1 LKKGRPMPDKILIAD
16 DEIVNRK
23 LLANILKKENCELIE
38 AGDGDEAIELALQE
52 LPGLILLDIMMPG
65 KDGYEVC
72 HELKRDSRSADIP
85 IIFFSA
91 RGETEDKIKGLE
103 LGGVDYVTKPFDK
116 REVLARV
123 KVQLKIRN
131 LTKALKRAN
140 NDLIR
145 KQKRIDE
152 NLKAGAEIQRSLMA
166 INPPEAK
173 TIEVVWRF
181 MPCQRIGGDIFNI
194 LRLDDDHWAIYMLD
208 VSGHGITSSMV
219 AVSVSQML
227 QPRVGFLLKK
237 NIGKAPYY
245 EIVPPVEVLNE
256 MDREYP
262 IERFDKFFTISY
274 CILNVKDGTLSYSNA
289 GHPPPV
295 LLRKDGS
302 LELLNEGGTII
313 GMGGLLPFE
322 EGRRKLCSGDKLF
335 LYTDGIAEYQNEEGL
350 FYDEDRFFAELK
362 RLKERLLS
370 NIIDGVI
377 ESMMSFGN
385 NTEPQDDISLL
396 AVEFRGQT

>member
-1 LKKGRPMPDKILIAD
+1 MPDKILIAD

-52 LPGLILLDIMMPG
+52 LPDLVLLDIMMPG

-194 LRLDDDHWAIYMLD
+194 LRLDEDHWAIYMLD
-208 VSGHGITSSMV
+208 VSGHGITSSMI

-237 NIGKAPYY
+237 NIEKAPYY

-274 CILNVKDGTLSYSNA
+274 CILNVKDGTLRYSNA

-295 LLRKDGS
+295 LLHKDGS

-362 RLKERLLS
+362 RLKDRLLS

>member
-1 LKKGRPMPDKILIAD
+1 MPDKILIAD
-16 DEIVNRK
+16 EEIVNRK

-38 AGDGDEAIELALQE
+38 AGDGDEAIELTLQE
-52 LPGLILLDIMMPG
+52 LPDLILLDIMMPG

-152 NLKAGAEIQRSLMA
+152 NLEAGAEIQRSLMA

-194 LRLDDDHWAIYMLD
+194 LRLDEDHWAIYMLD

-237 NIGKAPYY
+237 NIEKAPYY

-262 IERFDKFFTISY
+262 IERFGKFFTMSY
-274 CILNVKDGTLSYSNA
+274 CILNVKDGTLRYSNA

-295 LLRKDGS
+295 LLHKDGS
-302 LELLNEGGTII
+302 LELLSEGGTII

-335 LYTDGIAEYQNEEGL
+335 LYTDGIAEYQNEDGL

-362 RLKERLLS
+362 RLKDRLLS

-396 AVEFRGQT
+396 AVEFRG

>member
-1 LKKGRPMPDKILIAD
+1 MPDKILIAD
-16 DEIVNRK
+16 DAIDNRR

-38 AGDGDEAIELALQE
+38 AGDGDEAIELTLQE
-52 LPGLILLDIMMPG
+52 LPDLILLDIMLPG

-194 LRLDDDHWAIYMLD
+194 LRLDEDHWAIYMLD

-237 NIGKAPYY
+237 NIEKAPYY
-245 EIVPPVEVLNE
+245 EIVSPVEVLNE

-262 IERFDKFFTISY
+262 IERFGKFFTMSY
-274 CILNVKDGTLSYSNA
+274 CILNVKDGTLRYSNA

-295 LLRKDGS
+295 LLHKDGS
-302 LELLNEGGTII
+302 LELLSEGGTII

-335 LYTDGIAEYQNEEGL
+335 LYTDGIAEYQNEDGL

-362 RLKERLLS
+362 RLKDRLLS

-396 AVEFRGQT
+396 AVEFRG

>member
-1 LKKGRPMPDKILIAD
+1 MPDKILIAD

-131 LTKALKRAN
+131 LTKALKREN

>member
-1 LKKGRPMPDKILIAD
+1 MPDKILIAD

-38 AGDGDEAIELALQE
+38 AGDGDEAIELTLQE
-52 LPGLILLDIMMPG
+52 LPDLILLDIMMPG

-103 LGGVDYVTKPFDK
+103 LGGVDYLTKPFDK
-116 REVLARV
+116 REVLAKV

-166 INPPEAK
+166 INPPDAK
-173 TIEVVWRF
+173 TIDVVWRF

-194 LRLDDDHWAIYMLD
+194 LRLDEDHWAIYMLD

-237 NIGKAPYY
+237 NIEKAPYY
-245 EIVPPVEVLNE
+245 EIVPPTEVLNE

-274 CILNVKDGTLSYSNA
+274 CILNVKDGTLRYSNA

-295 LLRKDGS
+295 LLHKDGS

-313 GMGGLLPFE
+313 GMGGLIPFE

-335 LYTDGIAEYQNEEGL
+335 LYTDGITEYQNEDGL

-362 RLKERLLS
+362 RLKDRLLS

>member
-1 LKKGRPMPDKILIAD
+1 MPDKILIAD
-16 DEIVNRK
+16 EEIVNRK

-38 AGDGDEAIELALQE
+38 AGDGDEAIELTLQE
-52 LPGLILLDIMMPG
+52 LPDLILLDIMLPG

-194 LRLDDDHWAIYMLD
+194 LRLDEDHWAIYMLD

-237 NIGKAPYY
+237 NIEKAPYY

-262 IERFDKFFTISY
+262 IERFGKFFTMSY
-274 CILNVKDGTLSYSNA
+274 CILNVKDGTLRYSNA

-295 LLRKDGS
+295 LLHKDGS
-302 LELLNEGGTII
+302 LELLNEGGTITQVPARFTFV
-313 GMGGLLPFE
+313 L
-322 EGRRKLCSGDKLF
+322 KQVGD
-335 LYTDGIAEYQNEEGL
+335 GW
-350 FYDEDRFFAELK
+350 R
-362 RLKERLLS
+362 
-370 NIIDGVI
+370 IDTHH
-377 ESMMSFGN
+377 SSAQ
-385 NTEPQDDISLL
+385 P
-396 AVEFRGQT
+396 

>member
-1 LKKGRPMPDKILIAD
+1 MPDKILIAD

>member
-1 LKKGRPMPDKILIAD
+1 MPDKILIAD
-16 DEIVNRK
+16 DEIVNRR

-52 LPGLILLDIMMPG
+52 LPDLILLDIMMPG

-166 INPPEAK
+166 INPPDAK

-194 LRLDDDHWAIYMLD
+194 LRLDEDHWAIYMLD

-227 QPRVGFLLKK
+227 PPRVGFLLKK
-237 NIGKAPYY
+237 NIEKAPYY

-262 IERFDKFFTISY
+262 IERFGKFFTMSY
-274 CILNVKDGTLSYSNA
+274 CILNVKDGTLRYSNA

-295 LLRKDGS
+295 LLHKDGS
-302 LELLNEGGTII
+302 LELLSEGGTII

-335 LYTDGIAEYQNEEGL
+335 LYTDGIAEYQNEDGL
-350 FYDEDRFFAELK
+350 FYDEDRFFTELK
-362 RLKERLLS
+362 RLKDRLLS

-396 AVEFRGQT
+396 AVEFRG

>member
-1 LKKGRPMPDKILIAD
+1 MPDKILIAD

-38 AGDGDEAIELALQE
+38 AGDGDEAIELTLQE
-52 LPGLILLDIMMPG
+52 LPDLILLDIMMPG

-103 LGGVDYVTKPFDK
+103 LGGVDYLTKPFDK

-123 KVQLKIRN
+123 KAQLKIQN

-166 INPPEAK
+166 INPPDAK
-173 TIEVVWRF
+173 TIDVVWRF

-194 LRLDDDHWAIYMLD
+194 LRLDEEHWAIYMLD

-237 NIGKAPYY
+237 NIEKAPYY
-245 EIVPPVEVLNE
+245 EIVPPTEVLNE

-274 CILNVKDGTLSYSNA
+274 CILNVKDGTLRYSNA

-335 LYTDGIAEYQNEEGL
+335 LYTDGIAEYQNEDGL

-362 RLKERLLS
+362 RLKDRLLS

>member
-1 LKKGRPMPDKILIAD
+1 MPDKILIAD
-16 DEIVNRK
+16 EEIVNRK

-52 LPGLILLDIMMPG
+52 LPDLILLDIMMPG

-152 NLKAGAEIQRSLMA
+152 NLEAGAEIQRSLMA

-194 LRLDDDHWAIYMLD
+194 LRLDEDHWAIYMLD

-237 NIGKAPYY
+237 NIEKAPYY

-262 IERFDKFFTISY
+262 IERFGKFFTMSY
-274 CILNVKDGTLSYSNA
+274 CILNVKDGTLRYSNA

-295 LLRKDGS
+295 LLHKDGS

-335 LYTDGIAEYQNEEGL
+335 LYTDGIAEYQNEDGL

-362 RLKERLLS
+362 RLKDRLLS

>member
-1 LKKGRPMPDKILIAD
+1 MPDKILIAD
-16 DEIVNRK
+16 EEIVNRK

-38 AGDGDEAIELALQE
+38 AGDGDEAIELTLQE
-52 LPGLILLDIMMPG
+52 LPDLILLDIMMPG

-103 LGGVDYVTKPFDK
+103 LGGVDYLTKPFDK

-194 LRLDDDHWAIYMLD
+194 LRLDEDHWAIYMLD

-237 NIGKAPYY
+237 NIEKAPYY

-262 IERFDKFFTISY
+262 IERFGKFFTMSY
-274 CILNVKDGTLSYSNA
+274 CILNVKDGTLRYSNA

-295 LLRKDGS
+295 LLHKDGS
-302 LELLNEGGTII
+302 LELLSEGGTII

-335 LYTDGIAEYQNEEGL
+335 LYTDGIAEYQNEDGL

-362 RLKERLLS
+362 RLKDRLLS

-396 AVEFRGQT
+396 AVEFRG

>member
-1 LKKGRPMPDKILIAD
+1 MPDKILIAD

-38 AGDGDEAIELALQE
+38 AGDGDEAIELTLQE
-52 LPGLILLDIMMPG
+52 LPDLILLDIMMPG

-103 LGGVDYVTKPFDK
+103 LGGVDYLTKPFDK

-123 KVQLKIRN
+123 KAQLKIQN

-166 INPPEAK
+166 INPPDAK
-173 TIEVVWRF
+173 TIDVVWRF

-194 LRLDDDHWAIYMLD
+194 LRLDEDHWAIYMLD

-237 NIGKAPYY
+237 NIEKAPYY
-245 EIVPPVEVLNE
+245 EIVPPTEVLNE

-274 CILNVKDGTLSYSNA
+274 CILNVKDGTLRYSNA

-295 LLRKDGS
+295 LLHKDGS

-313 GMGGLLPFE
+313 GMGGLIPFE

-335 LYTDGIAEYQNEEGL
+335 LYTDGIAEYQNEDGL

-362 RLKERLLS
+362 RLKDRLLS

>member
-1 LKKGRPMPDKILIAD
+1 MPDKILIAD
-16 DEIVNRK
+16 EEIVNRK

-38 AGDGDEAIELALQE
+38 AGDGDEAIELTLQE
-52 LPGLILLDIMMPG
+52 LPDLILLDIMMPG

-152 NLKAGAEIQRSLMA
+152 NLEAGAEIQRSLMA

-194 LRLDDDHWAIYMLD
+194 LRLDEDHWAIYMLD

-237 NIGKAPYY
+237 NIEKAPYY

-262 IERFDKFFTISY
+262 IERFGKFFTMSY
-274 CILNVKDGTLSYSNA
+274 CILNVKDGTLRYSNA

-295 LLRKDGS
+295 LLHKDGS
-302 LELLNEGGTII
+302 LELLSEGGTII

-335 LYTDGIAEYQNEEGL
+335 LYTDGIAEYQNEDGL

-362 RLKERLLS
+362 RLKDRLLS

>member
-1 LKKGRPMPDKILIAD
+1 MPDKILIAD

-52 LPGLILLDIMMPG
+52 LPDLILLDIMMPG

-194 LRLDDDHWAIYMLD
+194 LRLDEDHWAIYMLD

-237 NIGKAPYY
+237 NIEKAPYY

-274 CILNVKDGTLSYSNA
+274 CILNVKDGTLRYSNA

-295 LLRKDGS
+295 LLHKDGS

-335 LYTDGIAEYQNEEGL
+335 LYTDGIAEYQNEDGL

-362 RLKERLLS
+362 RLKDRLLS

-396 AVEFRGQT
+396 AVEFRG

>member
-1 LKKGRPMPDKILIAD
+1 
-16 DEIVNRK
+16 
-23 LLANILKKENCELIE
+23 
-38 AGDGDEAIELALQE
+38 
-52 LPGLILLDIMMPG
+52 
-65 KDGYEVC
+65 
-72 HELKRDSRSADIP
+72 
-85 IIFFSA
+85 
-91 RGETEDKIKGLE
+91 
-103 LGGVDYVTKPFDK
+103 
-116 REVLARV
+116 
-123 KVQLKIRN
+123 
-131 LTKALKRAN
+131 
-140 NDLIR
+140 
-145 KQKRIDE
+145 
-152 NLKAGAEIQRSLMA
+152 LKAGAEIQRSLMA
-166 INPPEAK
+166 INPPDAK
-173 TIEVVWRF
+173 TIDVVWRF

-194 LRLDDDHWAIYMLD
+194 LRLDEDHWAIYMLD

-237 NIGKAPYY
+237 NIEKAPYY
-245 EIVPPVEVLNE
+245 EIVPPTEVLNE

-274 CILNVKDGTLSYSNA
+274 CILNVKDGTLRYSNA

-313 GMGGLLPFE
+313 GMGGLIPFE

-335 LYTDGIAEYQNEEGL
+335 LYTDGIAEYQNEDGL

-362 RLKERLLS
+362 RLKDRLLS